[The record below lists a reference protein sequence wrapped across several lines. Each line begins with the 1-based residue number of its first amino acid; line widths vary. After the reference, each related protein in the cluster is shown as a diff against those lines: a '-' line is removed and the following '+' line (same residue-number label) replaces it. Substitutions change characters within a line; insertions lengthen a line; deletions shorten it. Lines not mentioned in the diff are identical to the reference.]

1 MTALDDLVP
10 RVKAAAA
17 TRGGPWT
24 LAQTLSH
31 CAQSIE
37 YSLTGYP
44 KDANV
49 VVRKIFGPMVMRKF
63 LRNGAMKHDLG
74 AAIPGAPA
82 LDDDVEHARA
92 RLLAAIASFAAASAT
107 KPHFAYG
114 PVSHADY
121 ARLHAMHLVDHFG

>member
-1 MTALDDLVP
+1 MSALDDV
-10 RVKAAAA
+10 VAKVQSATS

-44 KDANV
+44 KNANV

-74 AAIPGAPA
+74 AALGEIRGRRRSRPRRAF
-82 LDDDVEHARA
+82 RA
-92 RLLAAIASFAAASAT
+92 RPRARNC
-107 KPHFAYG
+107 
-114 PVSHADY
+114 VSRVFY
-121 ARLHAMHLVDHFG
+121 APR